1 MVNRSEL
8 GLMLAALF
16 SLFGRELTE
25 VDVNAWHLVLGEF
38 DRDELSAAIL
48 KVGRSRDSMP
58 AASVVR
64 RAVIEYR
71 SWNRRSHNP
80 KVAHGQRIAAAVRDF
95 RLANPNVTAGQV
107 AEFVSQLEQQVALTT
122 YTASTPLPPLG
133 PS

>member
-58 AASVVR
+58 PASVVR
-64 RAVIEYR
+64 RAVLEHR
-71 SWNRRSHNP
+71 SWNRRQQNP
-80 KVAHGQRIAAAVRDF
+80 KVAHGQRIAAAVRDY
-95 RLANPNVTAGQV
+95 RLANPGITADQV
-107 AEFVSQLEQQVALTT
+107 AEFVSALEQQVIEHERR
-122 YTASTPLPPLG
+122 
-133 PS
+133 

>member
-48 KVGRSRDSMP
+48 KVGRTRDCMP
-58 AASVVR
+58 PASAVR
-64 RAVIEYR
+64 RAVLE
-71 SWNRRSHNP
+71 NRFWSRRGRDET
-80 KVAHGQRIAAAVRDF
+80 VAHGQRIAAAVRDY
-95 RLANPNVTAGQV
+95 RLANPGITSEQV
-107 AEFVSQLEQQVALTT
+107 AEFVSALEQQVIEHERR
-122 YTASTPLPPLG
+122 
-133 PS
+133 

>member
-58 AASVVR
+58 PASVVR
-64 RAVIEYR
+64 RAVLEHR
-71 SWNRRSHNP
+71 SWNRRQHNP
-80 KVAHGQRIAAAVRDF
+80 KVAHGQRIAAAVRDY
-95 RLANPNVTAGQV
+95 RLANPGITSEQV
-107 AEFVSQLEQQVALTT
+107 AEFVSALEQQVIEHERR
-122 YTASTPLPPLG
+122 
-133 PS
+133 

>member
-48 KVGRSRDSMP
+48 TVGRTRDTMP
-58 AASVVR
+58 PASAVR
-64 RAVIEYR
+64 RAVLEWR
-71 SWNRRSHNP
+71 SWNRRQQNP
-80 KVAHGQRIAAAVRDF
+80 KVAHGQRMAAAVRDY
-95 RLANPNVTAGQV
+95 RLANPGITADQV
-107 AEFVSQLEQQVALTT
+107 AEFVSQLERQVITHDRR
-122 YTASTPLPPLG
+122 
-133 PS
+133 

>member
-48 KVGRSRDSMP
+48 KVGRTRDSMP
-58 AASVVR
+58 PASVVR
-64 RAVIEYR
+64 RAVLEWR
-71 SWNRRSHNP
+71 SWNRRQQNP
-80 KVAHGQRIAAAVRDF
+80 KVAHGQRIAAAVRDY
-95 RLANPNVTAGQV
+95 RLANPGITADQV
-107 AEFVSQLEQQVALTT
+107 AEFVSRLEQQVIT
-122 YTASTPLPPLG
+122 YERR
-133 PS
+133 

>member
-48 KVGRSRDSMP
+48 KVGRTRDCMP
-58 AASVVR
+58 PASVVR
-64 RAVIEYR
+64 RAVIEHR
-71 SWNRRSHNP
+71 SWKAVGLSPISSISLRSSCYY
-80 KVAHGQRIAAAVRDF
+80 ASLCEISSTSSGI
-95 RLANPNVTAGQV
+95 
-107 AEFVSQLEQQVALTT
+107 EQSHCGAI
-122 YTASTPLPPLG
+122 
-133 PS
+133 